1 MLRQDHTK
9 SINNITNTIT
19 MVVEPLVPL
28 QLHGLDKSMTLE
40 KWAALCVLFYK
51 AAVEQFNSLTTI
63 WVGKHSGGKEELPLR
78 RFPTVGIVWK
88 VLSTIT
94 KTPPTNI
101 ITKVFRL
108 PPLHC

>member
-1 MLRQDHTK
+1 MISQDHTK
-9 SINNITNTIT
+9 STNNITNTIT

-63 WVGKHSGGKEELPLR
+63 WVR
-78 RFPTVGIVWK
+78 
-88 VLSTIT
+88 
-94 KTPPTNI
+94 KTFGREGRTPAP
-101 ITKVFRL
+101 
-108 PPLHC
+108 